1 MMGKVTHAHKFANT
15 HGSFQLIRNWKSMRC
30 MLRETFNGKYK
41 MSGLTKTLLIAGLFY
56 IVLPFDFDWIPLLG
70 WLDDGLVL
78 FLLIK
83 RLQIETTRYI
93 RAKVM
98 ARKGEY

>member
-1 MMGKVTHAHKFANT
+1 
-15 HGSFQLIRNWKSMRC
+15 

-41 MSGLTKTLLIAGLFY
+41 MSGITKTILIAGLLY

-70 WLDDGLVL
+70 WLDDVAVA

-83 RLQIETTRYI
+83 RLQVETHKYV
-93 RAKVM
+93 RAKVV
-98 ARKGEY
+98 ARRGEY